1 MRQIKTT
8 NNELGFAEFLSTI
21 HSRFQNGIKI
31 AAWESD
37 DVMRVRYDHIL
48 LSDDYMSIEFT
59 YQKDTGHF
67 FTYVLSEIDCTLYD
81 DVATSKQEFIA
92 TLIELNMK
100 FNQGDFE

>member
-8 NNELGFAEFLSTI
+8 NNELGFAEFLSNI

-37 DVMRVRYDHIL
+37 EVMRGIDGHIV
-48 LSDDYMSIEFT
+48 LSDDYMSREFT

-67 FTYVLSEIDCTLYD
+67 FTYGL
-81 DVATSKQEFIA
+81 
-92 TLIELNMK
+92 
-100 FNQGDFE
+100 